1 MTDQGD
7 QGAVRPMGTRELIQ
21 RCLDGV
27 ASEIEAAELHRLVA
41 RDPGVARLL
50 AEAARLES
58 NLEIVMRSDAEAASA
73 GAPVT
78 MPPTR
83 RLARRAIGTAAVVT
97 ALAAAFAIVWFARST
112 RVAHEPAVAER
123 EPAKVVDPATRI
135 RFADGSTADLRDPGT
150 RLETRV
156 STADAIDLVLER
168 GSARFEVVPRH
179 SRRFRI
185 WVGPAYVEVIGT
197 IFTVDRIPTGVRVSV
212 ERGLVKVVS
221 GQNEMRLSAGSAEVV
236 PIAPVPEAAPGDAP
250 AERSD
255 PRSQKAAARQRP
267 AGDEPGALLH
277 ASEEARRKGHP
288 EDAIASLQRLL
299 EHHPRDPRAAYAA
312 FILGRVLLEELDRP
326 REAAAAF
333 ARVEVL
339 DPRTPLLQDALARE
353 VESWAR
359 AGDPDRVRQSA
370 GAYLRRYPNGR
381 RVEEVRRYSRME

>member
-1 MTDQGD
+1 MTERGD
-7 QGAVRPMGTRELIQ
+7 EGETMDARAMDTHELIR
-21 RCLDGV
+21 RCLDGL
-27 ASEIEAAELHRLVA
+27 ASDLEAAELHRLVA
-41 RDPGVARLL
+41 RDPGVARQL

-58 NLEIVMRSDAEAASA
+58 DLEIVMLHADATSP
-73 GAPVT
+73 PVT
-78 MPPTR
+78 RIGPSR
-83 RLARRAIGTAAVVT
+83 SLAKRAFRTAAV
-97 ALAAAFAIVWFARST
+97 F
-112 RVAHEPAVAER
+112 PAVAAAGAIFWSVQRPRVPTAVER
-123 EPAKVVDPATRI
+123 PAAKDPSTRI
-135 RFADGSTADLRDPGT
+135 TFADGSTADLRDSGT

-179 SRRFRI
+179 GRRFRI

-197 IFTVDRIPTGVRVSV
+197 IFTVDRLATGVRVSV

-221 GQNEMRLSAGSAEVV
+221 GTNEMRLSAGSAEVV
-236 PIAPVPEAAPGDAP
+236 PIAPLPDTTAGEPS
-250 AERSD
+250 AERSE
-255 PRSQKAAARQRP
+255 PRSPKGPARQHAP
-267 AGDEPGALLH
+267 SDEPGALLH
-277 ASEEARRKGHP
+277 ASEDARRSGHP
-288 EDAIASLQRLL
+288 EEAVASLQRLL
-299 EHHPRDPRAAYAA
+299 DRHPRDPRAAYAA

-339 DPRTPLLQDALARE
+339 DPKTPLLQDALARE

-370 GAYLRRYPNGR
+370 GAYLRRYPDGR

>member
-1 MTDQGD
+1 
-7 QGAVRPMGTRELIQ
+7 MGTRELIQ

-168 GSARFEVVPRH
+168 GSARFEVVPRAE
-179 SRRFRI
+179 
-185 WVGPAYVEVIGT
+185 G
-197 IFTVDRIPTGVRVSV
+197 
-212 ERGLVKVVS
+212 S
-221 GQNEMRLSAGSAEVV
+221 GKDQLAAIKRLSSARTSTGS
-236 PIAPVPEAAPGDAP
+236 
-250 AERSD
+250 
-255 PRSQKAAARQRP
+255 
-267 AGDEPGALLH
+267 
-277 ASEEARRKGHP
+277 
-288 EDAIASLQRLL
+288 
-299 EHHPRDPRAAYAA
+299 
-312 FILGRVLLEELDRP
+312 
-326 REAAAAF
+326 
-333 ARVEVL
+333 
-339 DPRTPLLQDALARE
+339 
-353 VESWAR
+353 
-359 AGDPDRVRQSA
+359 
-370 GAYLRRYPNGR
+370 
-381 RVEEVRRYSRME
+381 